1 MILTIFLILGQFA
14 DPIELFQFVVEN
26 FDGGKRFHC
35 GLCNK
40 FAHSGKTHV
49 RNHVESVH
57 YPNSFLYPCDKCEK
71 SFPSKQNFQLHRSR
85 VHKHEK
91 NNPV

>member
-14 DPIELFQFVVEN
+14 DPNELFQFVVEN

-40 FAHSGKTHV
+40 FEIKTKWSNGFYIQFRQHFTKETFSYDE
-49 RNHVESVH
+49 H
-57 YPNSFLYPCDKCEK
+57 LK
-71 SFPSKQNFQLHRSR
+71 S
-85 VHKHEK
+85 
-91 NNPV
+91 